1 MDTIANK
8 EARASVKQVRIS
20 ARKVRL
26 VADLVRGRNVEEAL
40 TQLRFTSKAAVPIM
54 TKLLKS
60 ARANAVND
68 LEMDNERLYV
78 REIYVD
84 EGVSFKRVM
93 PRARGRADRIT
104 KRSSHI
110 NVVVAER

>member
-1 MDTIANK
+1 MNANLGN
-8 EARASVKQVRIS
+8 EARASVSQVRIS

-26 VADLVRGRNVEEAL
+26 VANLIRGRKVDDAL
-40 TQLRFTSKAAVPIM
+40 TQLKFASKGVVPIM
-54 TKLLKS
+54 IKLLKS
-60 ARANAVND
+60 AQANAVND
-68 LEMDNERLYV
+68 LDMKKDRLYI
-78 REIYVD
+78 REIYVN

-110 NVVVAER
+110 NIIVAES